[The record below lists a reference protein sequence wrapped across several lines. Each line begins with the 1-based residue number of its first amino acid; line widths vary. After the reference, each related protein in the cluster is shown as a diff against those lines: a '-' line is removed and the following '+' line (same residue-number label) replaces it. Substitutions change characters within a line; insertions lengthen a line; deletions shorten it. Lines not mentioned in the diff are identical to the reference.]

1 MLRFIVK
8 EVYVGHVVFAQG
20 QPETRIVSFEDTKE
34 LENFLRYRD
43 KNGKQ
48 PNYLTR
54 EIIGVELL

>member
-1 MLRFIVK
+1 VLRFIVK